1 MDVKSRLLNHLSD
14 SSLFIGFFF
23 SWSFEIKFDLFEENR
38 ATEVC
43 CYQSKFIFWMCETSV
58 HVGFTS
64 GFQSHSVTLC
74 GERGAALAV
83 SAAEGRP
90 PRPCHRP

>member
-1 MDVKSRLLNHLSD
+1 
-14 SSLFIGFFF
+14 
-23 SWSFEIKFDLFEENR
+23 
-38 ATEVC
+38 
-43 CYQSKFIFWMCETSV
+43 MCETSV

-90 PRPCHRP
+90 PQALPLAMIRL